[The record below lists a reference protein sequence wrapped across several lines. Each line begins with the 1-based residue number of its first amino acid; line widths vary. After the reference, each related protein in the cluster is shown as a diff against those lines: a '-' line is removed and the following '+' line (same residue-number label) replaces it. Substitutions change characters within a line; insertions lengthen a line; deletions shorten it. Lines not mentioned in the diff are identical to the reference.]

1 MGIPT
6 AASKAAVRQAYD
18 IDRFRESLLIQGLLP
33 IIPPRPN
40 RTVPEHPAFAGA
52 RGRVRRYSPV
62 ETWRWILMEQKNQ
75 ILLLAYFS
83 AWSIPRYA
91 SLLSRLS
98 GAKIP

>member
-1 MGIPT
+1 MGIRT

-52 RGRVRRYSPV
+52 RGGCEDTALWKPGGAPL
-62 ETWRWILMEQKNQ
+62 WR
-75 ILLLAYFS
+75 
-83 AWSIPRYA
+83 
-91 SLLSRLS
+91 
-98 GAKIP
+98 KIS